1 MPSIFSKPIN
11 DTKSN
16 NIITTDNDNKNIF
29 VKTVDI
35 LKFND
40 YFNNNVN
47 LSIYKLYELKP
58 ICKFYKLNVSGKK
71 KEITDRLNNFF
82 INTKHSILIQTWWRK
97 YIVLLSY
104 KLRGPALKNRS
115 ICTNDVDFSTLDP
128 INTIENNSFFS
139 YTGEDN
145 FTYGFDFSSLIELFN
160 REHDP
165 FNPFNRKKFS
175 KQVINNVIKLYNI
188 TNIIFDTNN
197 RDTTTNFDLHNM
209 IIPDNYSEMGLGMPY
224 FRPVP
229 YNRTLLTNNS
239 KKMKYIN
246 ICGIRI
252 DNIDR
257 RIANIFYTFDSYDNY
272 TSSDWFYGLSFTK
285 LVSLYKQIYEIW
297 HSRVAVI
304 LNIDKRKICCLFDP
318 FQIIHRRSIIYS
330 RENHDDC
337 VHVMRILAITV
348 MENMIY
354 QSIDEEYSKIGALHC
369 LTALT
374 VVSSHARIAMPWL
387 YESIF

>member
-71 KEITDRLNNFF
+71 KDITDRLNNFF

-115 ICTNDVDFSTLDP
+115 ICTNAVDFNTLDP
-128 INTIENNSFFS
+128 INNIDMNNFFS
-139 YTGEDN
+139 YTSEDN
-145 FTYGFDFSSLIELFN
+145 FTYGFDFTSLIELFN
-160 REHDP
+160 RESTP
-165 FNPFNRKKFS
+165 LNPFTREKFS
-175 KQVINNVIKLYNI
+175 RQMIDNVIKLYNI
-188 TNIIFDTNN
+188 SNIIFDTNIH
-197 RDTTTNFDLHNM
+197 DTNADFSLHNM
-209 IIPDNYSEMGLGMPY
+209 IIPINYTDIGLGLSY
-224 FRPVP
+224 FRPIP

-239 KKMKYIN
+239 KKLKYIN
-246 ICGIRI
+246 ICKSRI
-252 DNIDR
+252 ENLDR
-257 RIANIFYTFDSYDNY
+257 RTENVFYTFDSYGHY
-272 TSSDWFYGLSFTK
+272 TSSSWFNGLNFTK
-285 LVSLYKQIYEIW
+285 LVSLYRQIYEIW
-297 HSRVAVI
+297 NSRRFVI
-304 LNIDKRKICCLFDP
+304 CNIDKRKICCLFDP
-318 FQIIHRRSIIYS
+318 FQIMYRLPIVYS
-330 RENHDDC
+330 LEHHDLCLDR
-337 VHVMRILAITV
+337 MRILSISL

-354 QSIDEEYSKIGALHC
+354 QSIDEEYSKIGALYC

-374 VVSSHARIAMPWL
+374 VVSSSARIAMPWL
-387 YESIF
+387 YESIL